1 MQSVFQVSFKIR
13 EIPISPENC
22 INIRKKRQEKII
34 FEDCM

>member
-1 MQSVFQVSFKIR
+1 MQSVFQVR